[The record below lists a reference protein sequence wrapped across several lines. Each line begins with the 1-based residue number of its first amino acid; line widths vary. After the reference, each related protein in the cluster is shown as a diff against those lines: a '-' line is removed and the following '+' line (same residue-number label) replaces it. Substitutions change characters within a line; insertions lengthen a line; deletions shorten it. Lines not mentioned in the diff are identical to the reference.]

1 MLNQFLFSEF
11 MYEDVSWSGKKSLPT
26 NTAKK
31 NSQVVTDTQLVRF
44 YKMLP
49 RKPSSGTSPSFN
61 LQLLL
66 ESSFSSIATC
76 PPPPKKPALS
86 RGQGSSVSSSHAA
99 ISPPQRSTSPLIR
112 DSVAGD
118 TYQVLPQ
125 KSPIISGS
133 VAGSTYPVLPN
144 NSPVNSCSV
153 AGATYQVLPNN
164 SPVNNGSVAGAT
176 HPAYAIHPVP
186 PKNRTHVRGRVAMPA
201 QQPPA
206 IQQQATT
213 GYEDFEMSNQSTY
226 VSQIDSNNSQATE
239 LPSTSSFQNNPSGHI
254 QQSNQANVTAVLQNL
269 ISLLMPQPSPF
280 SQNGGIFNQQ
290 RSTSTPL
297 ASGQYT
303 SQPLQT
309 FNPPQAISASINKS
323 LQERMAQVRS
333 GGNFNLSFLL
343 INLTLIFWFFHRCC
357 VEQENGFFQSAWS
370 ASVQDCLLSPAKG
383 ENANSKTRISPN
395 AAGWRSRL

>member
-1 MLNQFLFSEF
+1 
-11 MYEDVSWSGKKSLPT
+11 
-26 NTAKK
+26 
-31 NSQVVTDTQLVRF
+31 
-44 YKMLP
+44 
-49 RKPSSGTSPSFN
+49 
-61 LQLLL
+61 
-66 ESSFSSIATC
+66 
-76 PPPPKKPALS
+76 
-86 RGQGSSVSSSHAA
+86 
-99 ISPPQRSTSPLIR
+99 
-112 DSVAGD
+112 
-118 TYQVLPQ
+118 
-125 KSPIISGS
+125 
-133 VAGSTYPVLPN
+133 
-144 NSPVNSCSV
+144 
-153 AGATYQVLPNN
+153 
-164 SPVNNGSVAGAT
+164 
-176 HPAYAIHPVP
+176 
-186 PKNRTHVRGRVAMPA
+186 
-201 QQPPA
+201 
-206 IQQQATT
+206 
-213 GYEDFEMSNQSTY
+213 MSNQSTY